1 MQIEISRYYMQRIE
15 EFAEAC
21 LESNVSQYAK
31 RKQLN
36 KGKIYNDI
44 VTGKMGEF
52 GVYLYLKSLG
62 LSKVTKPDLVVYG
75 AKQKSYAPDLVAYK
89 KDKKASIVDRETIY
103 SHRQFNIHCKTQS
116 EDSAKRYGY
125 SWILQYGGRGAGNRD
140 DLFSIPTKDDYMALS
155 YREGNTIHILGFY
168 NFIDLCKKR
177 LIKDPVLDYLKGIKK
192 SIYFRDI
199 ETVHGSEFKELK

>member
-1 MQIEISRYYMQRIE
+1 MQVEISRYYMQRIE

-75 AKQKSYAPDLVAYK
+75 AKAHIIKEYI
-89 KDKKASIVDRETIY
+89 KDKKEGITLLDYMPREELKHLDINMVSLISEWIRQLRILPCKPSEENKTETVLTESVTEHHDITSTCDLINATLEPQKY
-103 SHRQFNIHCKTQS
+103 TFVHEDQVSGKTSHRKEVF
-116 EDSAKRYGY
+116 DS
-125 SWILQYGGRGAGNRD
+125 
-140 DLFSIPTKDDYMALS
+140 
-155 YREGNTIHILGFY
+155 
-168 NFIDLCKKR
+168 
-177 LIKDPVLDYLKGIKK
+177 
-192 SIYFRDI
+192 
-199 ETVHGSEFKELK
+199 TV